1 MRKIIKITIH
11 KEGVSTIINQGVVV
25 DRKVL
30 MIDQHVL
37 PDKFN
42 DKLNAERFTMA
53 YHIDDHGMMHVG
65 INPRLNV
72 GLITQIDQSAN
83 PFKGFAP
90 MMTLQIYNL
99 DKVIDVNLQYE
110 EN

>member
-30 MIDQHVL
+30 MIDQHIL
-37 PDKFN
+37 PKRFD
-42 DKLNAERFTMA
+42 DPKLGEQFTMA
-53 YHIDDHGMMHVG
+53 YHIDEHGMMHVG

-72 GLITQIDQSAN
+72 GITQIDRSDN
-83 PFKGFAP
+83 PYKGFAP

-99 DKVIDVNLQYE
+99 DKVIDVKLQYE